1 MFVLFAVSNIMGVT
15 DIKDEKFITRNKNYL
30 TLTLD
35 EINVKDYLKYEKL
48 DFIDYIIPRRF
59 TNTIKYKIWWL
70 LSNTR
75 SIW

>member
-35 EINVKDYLKYEKL
+35 EINVKDYLKYKKL

-59 TNTIKYKIWWL
+59 TNTIKYKM
-70 LSNTR
+70 
-75 SIW
+75 

>member
-59 TNTIKYKIWWL
+59 TNTIKYKM
-70 LSNTR
+70 
-75 SIW
+75 

>member
-1 MFVLFAVSNIMGVT
+1 MFVLFAVSNIMGVV
-15 DIKDEKFITRNKNYL
+15 DIKDEKFITRDKNYL

-59 TNTIKYKIWWL
+59 TNTIKYKI
-70 LSNTR
+70 
-75 SIW
+75 

>member
-15 DIKDEKFITRNKNYL
+15 DIKDEKFITRDKNYL

-59 TNTIKYKIWWL
+59 TNTTKYKI
-70 LSNTR
+70 
-75 SIW
+75 

>member
-59 TNTIKYKIWWL
+59 TNTIKYKI
-70 LSNTR
+70 
-75 SIW
+75 

>member
-59 TNTIKYKIWWL
+59 TNTTKYKI
-70 LSNTR
+70 
-75 SIW
+75 

>member
-15 DIKDEKFITRNKNYL
+15 DIKDEKFITRDKNYL

-59 TNTIKYKIWWL
+59 TNTIKYKI
-70 LSNTR
+70 
-75 SIW
+75 

>member
-15 DIKDEKFITRNKNYL
+15 DIKDEKFITRDKNYL

-48 DFIDYIIPRRF
+48 DFIDYIITRRF
-59 TNTIKYKIWWL
+59 TNTIKYKI
-70 LSNTR
+70 
-75 SIW
+75 

>member
-15 DIKDEKFITRNKNYL
+15 DIKDEKFITRDKNYL

-59 TNTIKYKIWWL
+59 TNTTKCKI
-70 LSNTR
+70 
-75 SIW
+75 